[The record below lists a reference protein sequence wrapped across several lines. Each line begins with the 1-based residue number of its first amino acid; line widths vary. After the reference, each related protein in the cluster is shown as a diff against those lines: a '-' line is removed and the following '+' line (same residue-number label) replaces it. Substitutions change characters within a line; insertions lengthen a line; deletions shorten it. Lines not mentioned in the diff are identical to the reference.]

1 MLSFFAWMVPI
12 SPLAGC
18 ICCTFLAFRGDGRHP
33 QLALS
38 AHGAPLSRQTTRSDR
53 KIAHLPAVTSLLFAA
68 LFTFC
73 LIVFGAQGE
82 RGTVY
87 EGYRYLN
94 VGTVTLDLS
103 LKVDTLC
110 LSLLAVVTGISAMI
124 AMYSRDYMR
133 DDPGYARFYAIFCGF
148 VFSMTML
155 VLSHNLLMLYAFW
168 EGVGT
173 CSYLLIGFWYQR
185 PSAARAATKAFL
197 VNRVADCAFTAGIIL
212 LAYAVGHVE
221 GAEASFFAR
230 LNFDSIFNAVPYLA
244 VQNPGLLTTIGFLL
258 MIGAIGKSAQFPFH
272 VWLPDAM
279 EGPTP
284 VSALIHAA
292 TMVTAGVYLM
302 ARLSPLFEATPAV
315 LSMVAWLGGITAFIG
330 AWMALFQSDLK
341 RVLAYSTVSQLGYL
355 FMALGTGA
363 IKDLMVVAV
372 VAAMF
377 HLVTHA
383 FFKALLFLSAGNVM
397 HAMGDVIDMRR
408 FSGLRKVLPKTNI
421 LFFIGAAALA
431 GLPPFAGFFSKDS
444 ILAVLAEASKDGEYG
459 AQFSIL
465 LFLGFATAFMTAIY
479 TSRAYFSIFLGEEKI
494 PEEAGD
500 HAHEATN
507 VMLAPMVVLAVG
519 AVSVGILL
527 GPTHGIANYLQQT
540 QELRGHVEHHEELWV
555 MAGSSFLALFGI
567 AVGFALSKVGPS
579 EATSGPMVAIAK
591 FGMNRMYID
600 WFYSIAIV
608 APLEWF
614 ASLLGWIDDTVIDG
628 LAMWVASLPRL
639 FGLIAQRFQ
648 NGRVPDYTYMTA
660 FGIAALAVWI
670 ATR

>member
-1 MLSFFAWMVPI
+1 MLSLFAWMVPLA
-12 SPLAGC
+12 PLAGC
-18 ICCTFLAFRGDGRHP
+18 IACTVLAFRG
-33 QLALS
+33 
-38 AHGAPLSRQTTRSDR
+38 DR
-53 KIAHLPAVTSLLFAA
+53 KIAHLPAVISLLFAA
-68 LFTFC
+68 LFTIC

-82 RGTVY
+82 KGAVY
-87 EGYRYLN
+87 SGYRYFN
-94 VGTVTLDLS
+94 VGSLTLDIS

-110 LSLLAVVTGISAMI
+110 LSLLAVVTCISAMI
-124 AMYSRDYMR
+124 AIYSRDYMH
-133 DDPGYARFYAIFCGF
+133 DDPGYARYYAVFCGF

-155 VLSHNLLMLYAFW
+155 VLSNNLLMLYAFW

-173 CSYLLIGFWYQR
+173 CSYLLIGFWFR
-185 PSAARAATKAFL
+185 KPSAARAATKAFL
-197 VNRVADCAFTAGIIL
+197 VNRVADCAFLFGILL

-221 GAEASFFAR
+221 GTEASFFAR
-230 LNFDSIFNAVPYLA
+230 LNFDSIFNAVPFIATQY
-244 VQNPGLLTTIGFLL
+244 PELLTAIGFLL

-302 ARLSPLFEATPAV
+302 ARLSPLLELTPAV
-315 LSMVAWLGGITAFIG
+315 LSTVAWLGGITAFIG
-330 AWMALFQSDLK
+330 AWMALFQTDLK

-355 FMALGTGA
+355 FMALGAGA

-408 FSGLRKVLPKTNI
+408 FGGLRKVLPKTNI
-421 LFFIGAAALA
+421 LFLIGAAALA
-431 GLPPFAGFFSKDS
+431 GLPPLAGFFSKDG
-444 ILAVLAEASKDGEYG
+444 ILSVLAQASKDGEHG
-459 AQFSIL
+459 AQFTIL
-465 LFLGFATAFMTAIY
+465 LCIGLATALMTAVY
-479 TSRAYFSIFLGEEKI
+479 TSRAYFSTFLGAEKL
-494 PEEAGD
+494 PEEAGH

-507 VMLAPMVVLAVG
+507 VMLAPMAILAVG
-519 AVSVGILL
+519 AILVGMLL
-527 GPTHGIANYLQQT
+527 GPTHGISNYLQLT
-540 QELRGHVEHHEELWV
+540 QELRSSHAEHHEELWV
-555 MAGSSFLALFGI
+555 MVVSGLLAVLGI
-567 AVGFALSKVGPS
+567 AIGYALSKAGPS
-579 EATSGPMVAIAK
+579 TATTGPMVAFAD
-591 FGMNRMYID
+591 FGRNRLYID
-600 WFYSIAIV
+600 WLYSVAIV

-614 ASLLGWIDDTVIDG
+614 ADLLGWFDDYVVDG
-628 LAMWVASLPRL
+628 LAMRVASLPRL
-639 FGLIAQRFQ
+639 FGLIGQRVQ
-648 NGRVPDYTYMTA
+648 NGRVPGYTYMTA

>member
-1 MLSFFAWMVPI
+1 MLSLFAWMVPLA
-12 SPLAGC
+12 PLAGC
-18 ICCTFLAFRGDGRHP
+18 ITCVILAFRG
-33 QLALS
+33 
-38 AHGAPLSRQTTRSDR
+38 DR
-53 KIAHLPAVTSLLFAA
+53 KIAHLPAVISLLFAA
-68 LFTFC
+68 LFTIC

-82 RGTVY
+82 KGEVFR
-87 EGYRYLN
+87 GYRYLN
-94 VGTVTLDLS
+94 VGSLIVDIS

-110 LSLLAVVTGISAMI
+110 LSLLSVVTCISAMI
-124 AMYSRDYMR
+124 AIYSRDYMR
-133 DDPGYARFYAIFCGF
+133 DDPGYARYYAVFCGF

-155 VLSHNLLMLYAFW
+155 VLSNNLLMLYAFW

-173 CSYLLIGFWYQR
+173 CSYLLIGFWYR
-185 PSAARAATKAFL
+185 KPSAARAATKAFL
-197 VNRVADCAFTAGIIL
+197 VNRVADCAFFIGILL
-212 LAYAVGHVE
+212 LAYSVGHVE

-230 LNFDSIFNAVPYLA
+230 LNFDSIFNAVPHIA
-244 VQNPGLLTTIGFLL
+244 IQNPELLTTIGFLL

-302 ARLSPLFEATPAV
+302 ARLSPLLESTPAV
-315 LSMVAWLGGITAFIG
+315 LSAVAWLGGITAFIG

-355 FMALGTGA
+355 FMALGAGA

-408 FSGLRKVLPKTNI
+408 FGGLRKVLPKTNI
-421 LFFIGAAALA
+421 LFLIGAAALA
-431 GLPPFAGFFSKDS
+431 GLPPLAGFFSKDG
-444 ILAVLAEASKDGEYG
+444 ILAVLAQASKDGEYG
-459 AQFSIL
+459 SQFAVL
-465 LFLGFATAFMTAIY
+465 LFLGFATALMTAVY
-479 TSRAYFSIFLGEEKI
+479 TSRAYFSTFLGAEKL
-494 PEEAGD
+494 PEEAEH

-507 VMLAPMVVLAVG
+507 AMLAPMVVLAVG
-519 AVSVGILL
+519 AILAGLLL

-540 QELRGHVEHHEELWV
+540 QELNGHAEHQEERWV
-555 MAGSSFLALFGI
+555 MLASGLLAVVGIVFGY
-567 AVGFALSKVGPS
+567 ALSKVGPS
-579 EATSGPMVAIAK
+579 TATTGPMVAFAD
-591 FGMNRMYID
+591 FGRNRLYID
-600 WFYSIAIV
+600 WLYSVAIV

-614 ASLLGWIDDTVIDG
+614 AKMLGWFDEHIDSI
-628 LAMWVASLPRL
+628 AMQIASLPRL
-639 FGLIAQRFQ
+639 FGLIGQRFQ
-648 NGRVPDYTYMTA
+648 NGRVPGYTYMTA